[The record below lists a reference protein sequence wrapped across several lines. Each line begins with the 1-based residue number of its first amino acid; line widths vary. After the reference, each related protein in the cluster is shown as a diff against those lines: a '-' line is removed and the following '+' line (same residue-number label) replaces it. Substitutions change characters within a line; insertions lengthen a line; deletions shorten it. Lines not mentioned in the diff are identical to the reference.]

1 MNVEIGAE
9 AALFPEKKYIKGIFV
24 AVRRL
29 FLMNMKGL
37 RKVVVLFEYMCNN
50 DYCWTFFE
58 RCIQYMINS
67 ILHTYWVQSDTSSCN
82 GKSIVIRSVLASVI
96 HIFYIVLFAVSD

>member
-1 MNVEIGAE
+1 MITIITGHSLKGAYS
-9 AALFPEKKYIKGIFV
+9 K
-24 AVRRL
+24 
-29 FLMNMKGL
+29 
-37 RKVVVLFEYMCNN
+37 
-50 DYCWTFFE
+50 
-58 RCIQYMINS
+58 QYMINS